1 MHAGHKF
8 TVRQVLL
15 WTRREIYVFLLI
27 GAVPTVAF
35 QLLGWKQ
42 MVLPWLPIAL
52 VGTAVAFLVGF
63 KNNATY
69 DRLWEARK
77 IWGAIV
83 NVSRTWGVMARDLPM
98 CSTADEAELRA
109 VQRRLVLRHVA
120 WLMALRYQLRSPRY
134 WENMNKP
141 HNREFQRNF
150 KVPEHAGDLHERL
163 APLLDKEER
172 EAVLTT
178 ANPATQLLAAQS
190 ADIRALHVK
199 GMLSDYRH
207 VQLARL
213 LGALYD
219 EQGKCERIKNFPYP
233 RQFATVNLYFVWLFI
248 LLLPFGM
255 LREFAGLSEHLVWL
269 TIPFTALVA
278 WVFHTMEK
286 IGEATEN
293 PFEGNANDIPMAALC
308 RAIEID
314 LLQMIGEKQVPEP
327 LVPVHD
333 ILM

>member
-8 TVRQVLL
+8 TLRQVLM
-15 WTRREIYVFLLI
+15 WTRREIFVFLVI
-27 GAVPTVAF
+27 GALPTVAYE
-35 QLLGWKQ
+35 LLDCKRL
-42 MVLPWLPIAL
+42 VLPWLPIAL

-83 NVSRTWGVMARDLPM
+83 NASRTWGIMARDLPM
-98 CSTADEAELRA
+98 CAQADEAELRA

-120 WLMALRYQLRSPRY
+120 WLTALRYQLRTPRM
-134 WENMNKP
+134 WENMTKP
-141 HNREFQRNF
+141 YNREFQRTF
-150 KVPEHAGDLHERL
+150 KVPEHGGDLREQL
-163 APLLDKEER
+163 SFYLNAEELDK
-172 EAVLTT
+172 VLAT
-178 ANPATQLLAAQS
+178 ANSAAQLLAAQS
-190 ADIRALHVK
+190 TDIRDLHVK

-233 RQFATVNLYFVWLFI
+233 RQFATANLYFVRLFI
-248 LLLPFGM
+248 VLLPFGM
-255 LREFAGLSEHLVWL
+255 LREFAGLGDHLVWL

-293 PFEGNANDIPMAALC
+293 PFEGNANDIPMAALS
-308 RAIEID
+308 RTIEID
-314 LLQMIGEKQVPEP
+314 LLQMIGEPQVPEP
-327 LVPVHD
+327 LKPVND